1 MADSVFHTMLTRLDE
16 SRTSIAEHL
25 AEGGA
30 KDQETY
36 WKLVGK
42 YEALTIIRNDV
53 KDIEKKYIEAL
64 ASYV

>member
-1 MADSVFHTMLTRLDE
+1 MADSVFHHVLTRLEE

-25 AEGGA
+25 ATGGA

-53 KDIEKKYIEAL
+53 KDIEQRYIED
-64 ASYV
+64 

>member
-1 MADSVFHTMLTRLDE
+1 MADSIFHTVLTRIDE
-16 SRTSIAEHL
+16 SRISIQEHL

-42 YEALTIIRNDV
+42 YEALSIVRAEV
-53 KDIEKKYIEAL
+53 KEIEKR
-64 ASYV
+64 YVDD

>member
-1 MADSVFHTMLTRLDE
+1 MADNIFHTVLARIDE
-16 SRTSIAEHL
+16 SRISIQEHL

-42 YEALTIIRNDV
+42 NEALSIVRAEV
-53 KDIEKKYIEAL
+53 KEIEKR
-64 ASYV
+64 YVDD

>member
-1 MADSVFHTMLTRLDE
+1 MVDNIFHTVLTRIDE
-16 SRTSIAEHL
+16 SRISIQEHL

-42 YEALTIIRNDV
+42 YEALSIVRAEV
-53 KDIEKKYIEAL
+53 K
-64 ASYV
+64 

>member
-1 MADSVFHTMLTRLDE
+1 MADNIFHTVLTRIDE
-16 SRTSIAEHL
+16 SRISIQEHL

-42 YEALTIIRNDV
+42 YEALSVIRAEV
-53 KDIEKKYIEAL
+53 KEIEKR
-64 ASYV
+64 YVDD